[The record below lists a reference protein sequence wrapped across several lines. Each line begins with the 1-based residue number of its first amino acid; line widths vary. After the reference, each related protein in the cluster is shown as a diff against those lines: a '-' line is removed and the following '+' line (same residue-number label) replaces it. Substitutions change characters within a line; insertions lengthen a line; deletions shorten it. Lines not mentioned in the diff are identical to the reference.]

1 MQDQAERLKR
11 NILVVDNQPDH
22 VGLIQEVLKADAYQI
37 LALCD
42 RQQALDVLYQRGNY
56 QTALR
61 PDLILLDLNLPD
73 LEGWHILKTL
83 KDDQKLRRIPVV
95 VFTSSTANIS
105 QAYELHSNSYV
116 LKSEDI
122 DQLPQIIKRIE
133 AFWLE
138 IVTLPAQ

>member
-22 VGLIQEVLKADAYQI
+22 VGLIQEVLKADTYQI
-37 LALCD
+37 LALYD
-42 RQQALDVLYQRGNY
+42 GQQALDFLYHRGEY

-73 LEGWHILKTL
+73 LGGWHILKTL

-95 VFTSSTANIS
+95 VFTSSRANIH

-133 AFWLE
+133 EFWLE